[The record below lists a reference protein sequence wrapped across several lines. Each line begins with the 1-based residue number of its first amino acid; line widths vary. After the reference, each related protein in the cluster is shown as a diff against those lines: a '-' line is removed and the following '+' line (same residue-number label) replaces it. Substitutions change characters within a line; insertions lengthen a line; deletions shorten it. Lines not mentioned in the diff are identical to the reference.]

1 MNPLAEV
8 KDGSRRRTGGLTSLA
23 PKFPF
28 VPSVPSKPSNPSS
41 LTFAMTNDQNHS
53 QTSDPTIPTPCGRTE
68 AMELAIRTAVVAHL
82 VVCILSLA
90 LLASL
95 DGRWGV
101 LWGFGVAG
109 GLAAAIPFVILP
121 VAAAIGFLTHLG
133 FQGTR
138 LSIPTLVRTL
148 VILFEAS
155 LFGWVVVLTAITR
168 T

>member
-1 MNPLAEV
+1 
-8 KDGSRRRTGGLTSLA
+8 
-23 PKFPF
+23 
-28 VPSVPSKPSNPSS
+28 
-41 LTFAMTNDQNHS
+41 
-53 QTSDPTIPTPCGRTE
+53 
-68 AMELAIRTAVVAHL
+68 MELAIRTAVIAHL

-95 DGRWGV
+95 EGGLGV
-101 LWGFGVAG
+101 LLGFGVAA
-109 GLAAAIPFVILP
+109 GLAAAIPFIVLP

-138 LSIPTLVRTL
+138 VSIPVLVRTL

-155 LFGWVVVLTAITR
+155 LFGWIVVLTMMSR